1 MINIERIE
9 PFLTFQVTV
18 ENKEN
23 NTLDVL
29 NIKSLS
35 YETNGEYVTFFQ
47 KIVAKEIVESPYKL
61 RNRTKIKSYIKK
73 LIELHKHNIEKD
85 VLEELLSICN
95 QIEDKE
101 IVEHRKMPFL
111 TLKNVQS
118 IKVINTETDKFNL
131 VEKVSE
137 VYLPFKQS
145 STSNITHNNTI
156 NGDNQVFSQPQS
168 QISAPFSK
176 KIRLNKN
183 QEPSVSKKQ
192 SDFEN
197 LMDNEE
203 LIETLNDN
211 NSNNILDETQHNINE
226 LSGHYQEE
234 NPLGCNN
241 ITENVEDN
249 PFESHNEEQDD
260 NLINFLDSFHDNSNQ
275 MQNNDQIDALL
286 NGDYEQ
292 FYQQQ
297 SADNDFENISNKS
310 SLDDMVDDFNQ
321 ENSTNKE
328 QEETQS
334 KQKFQNS
341 LTSILNRIENRTSDD
356 ENMYQSSVDERNNRS
371 EKYKVIKN
379 HLDEF
384 LRITNAPFNIKTFY
398 ENFLK
403 ERVSQQLKITE
414 NDVIIQICN
423 MIKHREITI
432 SKFINKQIQSVIDKN
447 KDVIQFYNDGDLN
460 RLINLL
466 NKRSEE
472 TRYINMIDLAVYMRQ
487 NNYFK

>member
-145 STSNITHNNTI
+145 STSNIIHNNTI
-156 NGDNQVFSQPQS
+156 NEDNQDFSQTQS
-168 QISAPFSK
+168 KISAPFSK
-176 KIRLNKN
+176 KIRLNTN
-183 QEPSVSKKQ
+183 QESNVSKKQ

-211 NSNNILDETQHNINE
+211 NSNNISDEIQHNINE
-226 LSGHYQEE
+226 LSTPYQEE
-234 NPLGCNN
+234 NPLGFND

-249 PFESHNEEQDD
+249 PFTSPSHNED
-260 NLINFLDSFHDNSNQ
+260 LSNFLDSFHDNNQ

-297 SADNDFENISNKS
+297 SADNDFENMSNKS
-310 SLDDMVDDFNQ
+310 SLDDMVDNFNQ

-341 LTSILNRIENRTSDD
+341 LTSILNRIENRTSDE

>member
-1 MINIERIE
+1 M
-9 PFLTFQVTV
+9 
-18 ENKEN
+18 
-23 NTLDVL
+23 
-29 NIKSLS
+29 
-35 YETNGEYVTFFQ
+35 
-47 KIVAKEIVESPYKL
+47 
-61 RNRTKIKSYIKK
+61 
-73 LIELHKHNIEKD
+73 
-85 VLEELLSICN
+85 
-95 QIEDKE
+95 
-101 IVEHRKMPFL
+101 
-111 TLKNVQS
+111 
-118 IKVINTETDKFNL
+118 
-131 VEKVSE
+131 
-137 VYLPFKQS
+137 
-145 STSNITHNNTI
+145 
-156 NGDNQVFSQPQS
+156 
-168 QISAPFSK
+168 
-176 KIRLNKN
+176 
-183 QEPSVSKKQ
+183 SKKQ

-211 NSNNILDETQHNINE
+211 NSNNISDEIQHNINE
-226 LSGHYQEE
+226 LSTPYQEE
-234 NPLGCNN
+234 NPLGFND

-249 PFESHNEEQDD
+249 PFKSHNED
-260 NLINFLDSFHDNSNQ
+260 LSNFLDSFHDNSNQ

-297 SADNDFENISNKS
+297 SADNDFENMSNKS
-310 SLDDMVDDFNQ
+310 SLDDMVDNFNQ

-341 LTSILNRIENRTSDD
+341 LTSILNRIENRTSDE